1 MTEKMSGVGSSSLTH
16 FQTIEIQY
24 HNRPH
29 LAKFMTEQGFIEL
42 EWEETSLEEMQHRS
56 KELLEIMQKRRTT
69 RHFSTKDVPKELI
82 ERAIM
87 CAGTAPSGA
96 HLQPWTFVAISSQSL
111 KEKIRSAAE
120 EEEKKTY
127 SQRMPDAWKEVL
139 DPLGTDAIKQHLTDA
154 PWVIVLFRQS
164 KRLRS
169 NGEWGPTYYSTES
182 CGIAAGLFIHAIH
195 NMGLVTLTHTPSPM
209 GFLREILNRPEHEHA
224 MLVLP
229 VGYPSKNAMVPDIE
243 RKKLDEISI
252 FIQ

>member
-24 HNRPH
+24 HNRSH

-42 EWEETSLEEMQHRS
+42 GWEETSLEEMQHRS

-96 HLQPWTFVAISSQSL
+96 HLQPWTLVAISSQSL

-164 KRLRS
+164 KRVRS
-169 NGEWGPTYYSTES
+169 NGERGPTYYSTES